1 MYTPEDALN
10 SAKNSESL
18 ANYPAIFAGFAA
30 KGLTDIRPRENVFTY
45 KAWQALGR
53 QVRKGEKGVSVC
65 TWLTVTKDGQQTT
78 IPRKSTV
85 FHIQPN
91 RPSRSIKNEACRIR
105 PHTKRTF

>member
-1 MYTPEDALN
+1 MYTPQDALN
-10 SAKNSESL
+10 SAKNNESH

-30 KGLTDIRPRENVFTY
+30 KGLTDVRPRENVFTF

-53 QVRKGEKGVSVC
+53 QVRRGEKGVSVC

-85 FHIQPN
+85 FHISQTDE
-91 RPSRSIKNEACRIR
+91 IGA
-105 PHTKRTF
+105 